1 MVIQWQKVILVLVI
15 VNLVGLNGLAIYLV
29 RQQMTTNANR
39 MTTNDKVVEYVDQ
52 CGDSCKSYVD
62 QAIQANKANQAQQAP
77 QAQPT
82 PATKIIYQTT
92 PRAKVR
98 STTYVSLAGSGS
110 TTATDWT
117 DVGGSDFYF
126 NPADYPG
133 LVSVYFEANMKLMTG
148 SGRAYVRL
156 FDSTHGIGV
165 QGSEASTQASSDT
178 VVESG
183 QISFWAGKNLIRVQ
197 IRSVTTESAVY
208 NSGRLRIVTEN

>member
-1 MVIQWQKVILVLVI
+1 MSKEVKILLWILGIVDVIGINVALGYLLLKKPVIPVAEPPTV
-15 VNLVGLNGLAIYLV
+15 
-29 RQQMTTNANR
+29 Q
-39 MTTNDKVVEYVDQ
+39 YVDQ

-62 QAIQANKANQAQQAP
+62 QAIQVKQAKQAP
-77 QAQPT
+77 QALQASPT

-98 STTYVSLAGSGS
+98 STTYVTLAGSGN
-110 TTATDWT
+110 TTATDWVN
-117 DVGGSDFYF
+117 VGGSDFYF

-156 FDSTHGIGV
+156 YDSMHGIGV
-165 QGSEASTQASSDT
+165 QGSEVSTQAGTDT

-183 QISFWAGKNLIRVQ
+183 QVSFWAGKNLIRVQ
-197 IRSVTTESAVY
+197 IKSLTTESAVY